1 MVLILQFH
9 HTVLCL
15 ELMFYIRCWEW
26 EPHKIYVLNNIM
38 QCNVILWQIS
48 VTDVFKSIGNISHLF
63 LTLAFSLSV
72 YDSCLFFKSIS
83 FFFFFLKHLLFL
95 LFLFSVFHCYAASLY
110 LSFSFLQQFSHAFI
124 YILYSK
130 ISLMYLQLMTQFILT
145 HKLFQSDDKRFL
157 MR

>member
-9 HTVLCL
+9 CTVLCL

-83 FFFFFLKHLLFL
+83 FFFFFFKASSVLTFPIQCFSLLRCLTLSVLFIPSTVFTCIHIHL
-95 LFLFSVFHCYAASLY
+95 VFQDLTDVFAINDSIHPDTQT
-110 LSFSFLQQFSHAFI
+110 LS
-124 YILYSK
+124 K
-130 ISLMYLQLMTQFILT
+130 WW
-145 HKLFQSDDKRFL
+145 
-157 MR
+157 